1 MRTKDWIALVSF
13 LLLSLGAGGISSLF
27 TTPAI
32 PTWYATLVR
41 PDIAPPS
48 WVFGPVWTT
57 LYLLMGIAAFFVWRK
72 GRHHHA
78 GRVALGLFLV
88 QLALNALWSFI
99 FFGLQNLPGAFVEIV
114 LLWVMIVATMRAFAH
129 VSRTAAWLL
138 APYLAWV
145 TFAAYLSHAF
155 WQLNG

>member
-1 MRTKDWIALVSF
+1 MYTKDWIALVSF
-13 LLLSLGAGGISSLF
+13 LLLSLGAGGIGSSF
-27 TTPAI
+27 TAPAI
-32 PTWYATLVR
+32 STWYATLTR
-41 PDIAPPS
+41 PELAPPS

-72 GRHHHA
+72 GRHHHT
-78 GRVALGLFLV
+78 GKVALGLFLA

-99 FFGLQNLPGAFVEIV
+99 FFGLHALAGAFAEIV
-114 LLWVMIVATMRAFAH
+114 LLWVAIAATIRAFARASH
-129 VSRTAAWLL
+129 TAAWLL

-145 TFAAYLSHAF
+145 TFATYLSYAF